1 MTSRLPLA
9 ALILIAGCTAAPPPR
24 PMAATATAP
33 APAPAPA
40 DDNLNATAWVQNA
53 LEHDLIYLQTY
64 RDAQQRLDAALA
76 DPQWDAL
83 TPADRLQPARGL
95 PPAVVLDIDETVLDN
110 SPYQARL
117 VRNHAAF
124 DQAGWDA
131 WCREARA
138 RALPGVVAFTRHA
151 AARGVRVILI
161 SNRDKALDQ
170 STLANLRQVGVP
182 VTGPEALL
190 GLGTTVP
197 GCTAHG
203 SDKGCRRQWVSR
215 HYRVLM
221 QFGDQLG
228 DFLDIRRNTPAGR
241 EAAVKPFLDWVGR
254 RWFVLPNPTY
264 GSWEP
269 ALFGNDWQLSPRE
282 RHQRKIES
290 LRID

>member
-1 MTSRLPLA
+1 MTSRFPAVA
-9 ALILIAGCTAAPPPR
+9 ALLLLTGCTAAPPR
-24 PMAATATAP
+24 PMTAAV
-33 APAPAPA
+33 PA

-53 LEHDLIYLQTY
+53 VEHDLVYLQTY
-64 RDAQQRLDAALA
+64 RDAQQHLDAALA
-76 DPQWDAL
+76 DPRWDAL

-95 PPAVVLDIDETVLDN
+95 PPAVVMDVDETVLDN

-117 VRNHAAF
+117 VRAHAAF

-138 RALPGVVAFTRHA
+138 RALPGVVAFARHA
-151 AARGVRVILI
+151 AAQGVRVIFI
-161 SNRDKALDQ
+161 SNRDKALDEA
-170 STLANLRQVGVP
+170 TLANLRQVGVP
-182 VTGPEALL
+182 VASPDVLL

-197 GCTAHG
+197 GCTQHG

-228 DFLDIRRNTPAGR
+228 DFLDIPLNTRAGR
-241 EAAVKPFLDWVGR
+241 EAAVKPYLDWIGR
-254 RWFVLPNPTY
+254 RWFVLPNPSY

-269 ALFGNDWQLSPRE
+269 ALFGNDWRLPAQDR
-282 RHQRKIES
+282 RQRKIES
-290 LRID
+290 LQED